1 MHAIKISAAD
11 FTEINSKKITMYK
24 ELEGF
29 KVKNQF
35 SLTIEDNL
43 EEVCNATEGS
53 GVFLV
58 YDVAEA
64 KELIM
69 VGSTGTVQNDGT
81 LKTKNGGLYDKIVN
95 GHQFAKT
102 GRKYSWPAQMKKEDI
117 SRLEVV
123 WYETY
128 NEDEK
133 VIPTFVEAQVLQ
145 NFLSENAKLPRWNV
159 AF

>member
-1 MHAIKISAAD
+1 
-11 FTEINSKKITMYK
+11 MYK

-29 KVKNQF
+29 KVTNQF

-43 EEVCNATEGS
+43 EDACNASEGS

-58 YDVAEA
+58 YDVTDE

-69 VGSTGTVQNDGT
+69 VGSTGTVQNNGS

-102 GRKYSWPAQMKKEDI
+102 GRKYSWPAQMKKENI

-123 WYETY
+123 WYETFN
-128 NEDEK
+128 NEIK
-133 VIPTFVEAQVLQ
+133 VIPTYVEAQVLQ
-145 NFLSENAKLPRWNV
+145 NFLNENSKLPRWNV